1 MKNADLILK
10 ENGRLT
16 DKRMKQMKYEEK
28 AAKVEEL
35 FTPFYEELLELA
47 GAHMVE
53 QHKAFRV
60 SWTPVGAV

>member
-1 MKNADLILK
+1 
-10 ENGRLT
+10 
-16 DKRMKQMKYEEK
+16 MKYEEK

-35 FTPFYEELLELA
+35 FTPFYEELLEIT
-47 GAHMVE
+47 GAHMFE